1 MYFLYVDGSGQTK
14 IKRSLKDNGFYI
26 LSGVCVHEK
35 NWKTLE
41 SNLTSLKEE
50 LLPQLD
56 PTKWELHAAD
66 IWNNRGFFKKPELH
80 INFEKKKEIFL
91 KVCKLVCES
100 DVILFNVIILKD
112 KLKDKYSTPKP
123 KEYSWT
129 LIVERF
135 EHLLRQEPE
144 ETNNGLLFVDS
155 DQRTPEQQIKNIIWR
170 LVRQGSL
177 WQQVDHVIEDPIFTK
192 SHLRN
197 IIQLSDLIA
206 YIVHK
211 HYREDLQFEAWFKL
225 LKVKMYQPDGKL
237 STFGLVEFP

>member
-14 IKRSLKDNGFYI
+14 IKRSLDNNGLYV
-26 LSGVCVHEK
+26 LSGVCIHER

-41 SNLTSLKEE
+41 ENLSSLKEE
-50 LLPQLD
+50 LFPQLK
-56 PTKWELHAAD
+56 PNEWELHAAD
-66 IWNNRGFFKKPELH
+66 IWNNRRFFSKPELH
-80 INFEKKKEIFL
+80 LNYEKKKEIFL
-91 KVCKLVCES
+91 KVSQLVCQS
-100 DVILFNVIILKD
+100 DIVLFNVIIFKD

-129 LIVERF
+129 LLVERF

-155 DQRTPEQQIKNIIWR
+155 DQRIPEQEIKDIIWK
-170 LVRQGSL
+170 LVRRGSS
-177 WQQVDHVIEDPIFTK
+177 WQKVDHVIEDPIFTK

-197 IIQLSDLIA
+197 IIQLADMVA

-211 HYREDLQFEAWFKL
+211 YIKRDPQFGAWCES
-225 LKVKMYQPDGKL
+225 LKTKMYQPDGRL
-237 STFGLVEFP
+237 SDFGLKEFP